1 MLLTDVQWEQNP
13 GSNRNCWPFRK
24 GRLFQHGISKR
35 SLDAVWFWLILRFFI
50 CQSLLIRRGHVHVQ
64 EKGFAFAL
72 GKLWVLQ
79 NLRIE

>member
-1 MLLTDVQWEQNP
+1 MLLTEVQWEQNP
-13 GSNRNCWPFRK
+13 WSNRNCRPFRE
-24 GRLFQHGISKR
+24 GWLFKHGMSKR
-35 SLDAVWFWLILRFFI
+35 SLDALWLWLILRLFI